1 MRKHILPILLVLL
14 MVLLAGCSKPS
25 ELPQNT
31 KISSSSVGE
40 VSELKQDKNLKDEPS
55 VSTTEATASSTENEV
70 VSEPAESQEKEVEK
84 PASSSDSKPTE
95 ETPKTTEKTENK
107 PAETKP
113 VETQQTEPTQATV
126 KPTEESQE
134 PEAESEPEPVYQVP
148 ERSEVEAKVAAY
160 INSYRSTNATVLSG
174 LTEVAR
180 YRSRELIS
188 NFAHTDG
195 ISACNALQYGEF
207 VDMTL
212 YGMSESDSYYQG
224 YNREAIAKGNWT
236 GTADEIAQRIA
247 NGFKSSSS
255 HWSYLGS
262 SEYSYIAVG
271 CTYDEA
277 SSMWYCC
284 ICVSSKNY
292 GG

>member
-1 MRKHILPILLVLL
+1 MRKHFLPILLVLL
-14 MVLLAGCSKPS
+14 MILLAGCSKPS

-31 KISSSSVGE
+31 EIISSSVGQF
-40 VSELKQDKNLKDEPS
+40 SELKQDENLTDEPS
-55 VSTTEATASSTENEV
+55 ISTTENTASSTENKV
-70 VSEPAESQEKEVEK
+70 VSEPTESQEKEDKK
-84 PASSSDSKPTE
+84 PASSESKPTE
-95 ETPKTTEKTENK
+95 ETPKTTEKAENK

-113 VETQQTEPTQATV
+113 AETQQTEPTQSTTN
-126 KPTEESQE
+126 PTEESKE
-134 PEAESEPEPVYQVP
+134 PETESNPEPVYQVP
-148 ERSEVEAKVAAY
+148 ERSEVEALVAAY
-160 INSYRSTNATVLSG
+160 INQYRSTNATVLSG
-174 LTEVAR
+174 LTSVAR
-180 YRSRELIS
+180 YRSNQLVT

-195 ISACNALQYGEF
+195 IDACNALQYGEF

-236 GTADEIAQRIA
+236 GSADEIAQRIT
-247 NGFKSSSS
+247 NGFKNSSS

-271 CTYDEA
+271 YTYDEA

>member
-1 MRKHILPILLVLL
+1 MRKHFLPILLVLL
-14 MVLLAGCSKPS
+14 MILFAGCSKPS

-31 KISSSSVGE
+31 EVSSSSVGE
-40 VSELKQDKNLKDEPS
+40 FSELKQDENLLDEAS
-55 VSTTEATASSTENEV
+55 AFTETESTALSTENEV
-70 VSEPAESQEKEVEK
+70 VTEPTESQESEVKK
-84 PASSSDSKPTE
+84 PTSSSVSKPTE
-95 ETPKTTEKTENK
+95 EPQKTTENK
-107 PAETKP
+107 PVETKS
-113 VETQQTEPTQATV
+113 TEPTQLLT
-126 KPTEESQE
+126 KPTEKSKE
-134 PEAESEPEPVYQVP
+134 PEIESEPEPVYKVP
-148 ERSEVEAKVAAY
+148 ERSEVEARIAAY
-160 INSYRSTNATVLSG
+160 INQYRSTNATVLSG
-174 LTEVAR
+174 LTSVAR
-180 YRSRELIS
+180 YRSNQLVT

-195 ISACNALQYGEF
+195 IDACNALQYGEF

-236 GTADEIAQRIA
+236 GTADEIAQSIV
-247 NGFKSSSS
+247 NGFKNSSS